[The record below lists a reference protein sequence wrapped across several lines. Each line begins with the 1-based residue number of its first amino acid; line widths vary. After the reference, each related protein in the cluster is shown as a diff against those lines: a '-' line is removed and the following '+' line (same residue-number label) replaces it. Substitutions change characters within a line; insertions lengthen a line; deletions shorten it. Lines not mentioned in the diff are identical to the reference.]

1 MTSIII
7 FTAGAKGG
15 TGKSTAIR
23 FLITF
28 LRENGFNPML
38 FDMDDESRTLSR
50 FFPEARK
57 VEITESFSHDVLID
71 NVLAGEK
78 LIVADL
84 KGGTGMDTLGW
95 WLDLPFEE
103 LTDIRFVCV
112 GAITSSPDSV
122 QSFMN
127 WAAGLKDR
135 VSYVVFKNQK
145 DGDGFPD
152 YDRTEEALSF
162 RAKFKPV
169 HVLVPR
175 LHSQYLTNLERL
187 NLTIDE
193 VLEAGGRET
202 VNGKEIS
209 PDLTRLLVRARL
221 RRFQYEIYG
230 QFKPVLELLN
240 Q

>member
-1 MTSIII
+1 MPTII

-15 TGKSTAIR
+15 TGKSTATR
-23 FLITF
+23 FLITY

-38 FDMDDESRTLSR
+38 FDMDDESKTLSR
-50 FFPEARK
+50 FFPEAQK
-57 VEITESFSHDVLID
+57 VRIVESFSHDVLID
-71 NVLAGEK
+71 NILAGEN
-78 LIVADL
+78 LIIADL
-84 KGGTGMDTLGW
+84 KGGTGMDTLDW
-95 WLDLPFEE
+95 WLNLPFDE
-103 LTDIRFVCV
+103 LTDIRFICI

-145 DGDGFPD
+145 DGDDFPD
-152 YDRTEEALSF
+152 YDRTEEAIAF

-169 HVLVPR
+169 HVVIPR
-175 LHSQYLTNLERL
+175 LHAQYLTDLERL

-193 VLEAGGRET
+193 VLEANGSE
-202 VNGKEIS
+202 VINGKKIS

-221 RRFQYEIYG
+221 RRFQYEIYD
-230 QFKPVLELLN
+230 QLNPVMELLN
-240 Q
+240 

>member
-1 MTSIII
+1 MSTII

-50 FFPEARK
+50 FFPEAQK
-57 VEITESFSHDVLID
+57 VRIRESFSHDVLVD

-78 LIVADL
+78 LILADL
-84 KGGTGMDTLGW
+84 KGGTGIDTLGW
-95 WLDLPFEE
+95 WLNLPFDE
-103 LTDIRFVCV
+103 LTDIRFICL
-112 GAITSSPDSV
+112 GAVTSSPDSV

-127 WAAGLKDR
+127 WAAGLKGR

-145 DGDGFPD
+145 DGDEFPD
-152 YDRTEEALSF
+152 YDRTEEAIAF
-162 RAKFKPV
+162 RTKFKPV
-169 HVLVPR
+169 HVLIPR
-175 LHSQYLTNLERL
+175 LHARYLTDLERL

-193 VLEAGGRET
+193 VLEANGNET
-202 VNGKEIS
+202 IHGKEIS
-209 PDLTRLLVRARL
+209 PELTRLLVRARL
-221 RRFQYEIYG
+221 RTFQREIYD
-230 QFKPVLELLN
+230 QLNPVLELLN